1 MQGAEDSALTSLW
14 RLFPGEKAS
23 GTHKKRVKKGIAW
36 RLPSVELLNP
46 GAGQKK
52 GIFALTHAV
61 RATKPCLLSGLGAA
75 ALPSS
80 KQVARAP
87 GSGCLVNVST
97 LKLVALFS

>member
-1 MQGAEDSALTSLW
+1 M
-14 RLFPGEKAS
+14 
-23 GTHKKRVKKGIAW
+23 KKGIAW
-36 RLPSVELLNP
+36 QLPHVELLDP
-46 GAGQKK
+46 SAGQKKKKK

-61 RATKPCLLSGLGAA
+61 RATKLCLLSGLGAA

-87 GSGCLVNVST
+87 GSRCLVNVST

>member
-1 MQGAEDSALTSLW
+1 MAIAICRAAESW
-14 RLFPGEKAS
+14 CWPK
-23 GTHKKRVKKGIAW
+23 
-36 RLPSVELLNP
+36 
-46 GAGQKK
+46 KK

-87 GSGCLVNVST
+87 GSVCLVNVST